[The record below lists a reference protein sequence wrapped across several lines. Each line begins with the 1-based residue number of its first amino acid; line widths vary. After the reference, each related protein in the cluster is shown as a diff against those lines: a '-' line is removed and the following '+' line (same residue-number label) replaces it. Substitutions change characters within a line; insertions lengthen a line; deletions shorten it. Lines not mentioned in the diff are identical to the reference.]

1 MLTKEYYEMR
11 RTSLYKDLCR
21 YTTLRQELN
30 IRKEIEALEKEWTDQ
45 NKCIQYLEKEAKHVK
60 RQDAI
65 MPGRTKVTNKKR
77 KKSK

>member
-30 IRKEIEALEKEWTDQ
+30 IRKEIETLEKEWNDQ
-45 NKCIQYLEKEAKHVK
+45 NKCIEYLEKEAKHVK

-65 MPGRTKVTNKKR
+65 TPNETKKR
-77 KKSK
+77 RVKRK